1 MTLFEFDEAAKRIR
15 EEIGSNKATIKVG
28 TAFSNDLEGK
38 VRVSIFATGMQ
49 ETFPYDNL
57 EEQKE
62 PETTNKDEEEN
73 NIAKNKVDED
83 ITNNIA
89 NIFTDTKKEEKNET
103 VIEQVRINDN
113 KEKSENVLTKQPQQ
127 RSFVSKT
134 RLSAQKDGDYF
145 DMSDPQIEEVIVE
158 DNKKNNSVL
167 FGFFNNFSSKKNK
180 EENRRHNDSVFETKN
195 KKIEIRNNSSDD
207 MLDDKILNIPTYLRN
222 KKI

>member
-1 MTLFEFDEAAKRIR
+1 MF
-15 EEIGSNKATIKVG
+15 
-28 TAFSNDLEGK
+28 
-38 VRVSIFATGMQ
+38 
-49 ETFPYDNL
+49 
-57 EEQKE
+57 
-62 PETTNKDEEEN
+62 
-73 NIAKNKVDED
+73 
-83 ITNNIA
+83 
-89 NIFTDTKKEEKNET
+89 
-103 VIEQVRINDN
+103 
-113 KEKSENVLTKQPQQ
+113 QQ